1 MPKYSVEIK
10 GIQPLIE
17 HSINSMMLSKS
28 NKVKSS
34 THDPAEEAE
43 PEDLQGLRGIIHAS
57 GGIRPGQSRARP
69 MRRLSLGA
77 PTKQAVVG
85 GKWVEIKR

>member
-57 GGIRPGQSRARP
+57 GGIRPGNPAHDLCDDCLLALPPNRP
-69 MRRLSLGA
+69 LSVASG
-77 PTKQAVVG
+77 
-85 GKWVEIKR
+85 

>member
-43 PEDLQGLRGIIHAS
+43 PEDLQGLRGIIHDHS
-57 GGIRPGQSRARP
+57 SRRP
-69 MRRLSLGA
+69 MTL
-77 PTKQAVVG
+77 VMG
-85 GKWVEIKR
+85 GMRPRANRPKYINY